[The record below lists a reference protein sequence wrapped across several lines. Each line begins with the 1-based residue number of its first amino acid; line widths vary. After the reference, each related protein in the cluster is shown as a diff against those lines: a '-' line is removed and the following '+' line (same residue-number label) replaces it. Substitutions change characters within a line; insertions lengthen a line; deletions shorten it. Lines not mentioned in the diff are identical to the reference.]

1 MTNGKK
7 ILELDYQEGVHSQAA
22 KKSTI
27 RFGQCTKG
35 AILAVTPQVTTDI

>member
-7 ILELDYQEGVHSQAA
+7 ILELDYQGVHSQAA